1 MSVLLRFADP
11 ASPISL
17 AVYTTR
23 ILSSSS
29 SRFLSTTTPTRM
41 SVTEQS
47 IREMFKPLE
56 EGRGQEFFAKS
67 VDPQVDWT
75 VTGSQNPLGGHYTSA
90 QDFAAATFTRLS
102 KVLKTPLVLKVTNV
116 IASGNQA
123 SVELQ
128 ADSICHNG
136 LPFDNCYAWNITVK
150 EGKIVQVRA
159 YLDSALVKMA
169 LEQNE

>member
-1 MSVLLRFADP
+1 MSALLRFGGP
-11 ASPISL
+11 TSPTSL
-17 AVYTTR
+17 AVHTSR
-23 ILSSSS
+23 ILSS
-29 SRFLSTTTPTRM
+29 SRFLSTTPTRM
-41 SVTEQS
+41 SITEQS

-67 VDPQVDWT
+67 VDPHVDWT

-90 QDFAAATFTRLS
+90 QDFAIATFSRLS
-102 KVLKTPLVLKVTNV
+102 KVLKGPLALKVTNV
-116 IASGNQA
+116 IASGDQA

-128 ADSICHNG
+128 ADSICNNG
-136 LPFDNCYAWNITVK
+136 LPFDNFYAWNITVK
-150 EGKIVQVRA
+150 EGKIVRVRA